1 MPGRVGAAATK
12 SGRFG
17 TTGRAVPGEQDGKV
31 YARNRCRE
39 ASSSS
44 ASSNPVDLGWCAV
57 RTQPGG
63 GHQPGGCRGG
73 ELSGRWYVS
82 GLAGRGEGLRR
93 SHDETAGAKPGA
105 SPVDRTTANVGTTRT
120 CSPPGIGALPAEG
133 CGWGGA
139 VVVLRDRESR
149 SHGEGR
155 QREEAEGDCDV
166 RRRAGEYRR
175 RR

>member
-44 ASSNPVDLGWCAV
+44 TSSNPVDLGWCAV
-57 RTQPGG
+57 RIHPCGRQPGDRG
-63 GHQPGGCRGG
+63 GG
-73 ELSGRWYVS
+73 ELSERLYVS
-82 GLAGRGEGLRR
+82 GLAGRGEGLWR

-105 SPVDRTTANVGTTRT
+105 SPVDRSAVNVGTIR
-120 CSPPGIGALPAEG
+120 SPFPASCGDRSVAGRRVRVGRSRRSTPRPGEPVTWGRAAARGSKEG
-133 CGWGGA
+133 
-139 VVVLRDRESR
+139 L
-149 SHGEGR
+149 
-155 QREEAEGDCDV
+155 
-166 RRRAGEYRR
+166 
-175 RR
+175 